1 LEGVR
6 KDSNSSKGQRTRSML
21 RFPEHTRLTKTAS
34 EASEL
39 RTHDEM
45 HKKIA
50 DIEVWS
56 VLSMKPGFKSLR
68 GHHMKGDG

>member
-1 LEGVR
+1 
-6 KDSNSSKGQRTRSML
+6 ML
-21 RFPEHTRLTKTAS
+21 RFPEHTRLTKTVS

-45 HKKIA
+45 HKKVA

-56 VLSMKPGFKSLR
+56 LLSMKPGFKSLK
-68 GHHMKGDG
+68 GHHMKGE